1 MANTVNAAGRL
12 DRLPISRFHWKILG
26 LIAGGAFLDAFD
38 IYLANGSVAAM
49 VKDGFTD
56 LRHGAMFVSS
66 TFVGMMIGAFV
77 AGYVG
82 DGSNRWPA
90 VHRLDAAHLVRLALE
105 QATPA
110 ARVHAVGEEG
120 IPTRDIAEAI
130 GAGLGLPVA
139 SIAPDDVDAH
149 FGWIGRFFGMD
160 IPASSTITRE
170 RYGWTPTGPTL
181 LEDFAAGLN
190 LPVLIHPF
198 PLI

>member
-1 MANTVNAAGRL
+1 M
-12 DRLPISRFHWKILG
+12 
-26 LIAGGAFLDAFD
+26 
-38 IYLANGSVAAM
+38 
-49 VKDGFTD
+49 
-56 LRHGAMFVSS
+56 
-66 TFVGMMIGAFV
+66 
-77 AGYVG
+77 
-82 DGSNRWPA
+82 
-90 VHRLDAAHLVRLALE
+90 HRLDAAHLVRLALE

-181 LEDFAAGLN
+181 LEDFAAGYYFDE
-190 LPVLIHPF
+190 VTAR
-198 PLI
+198 